1 MKVAIVDYGAGNI
14 QSLRFALD
22 RLGVESVLTAYPEV
36 LRRADKVIFPG
47 VGEASSAMKKLRA
60 TGLDTLLPTLKQ
72 PVLGI
77 CRACNSCVIQQ
88 RKETPKVWGFLTVRC
103 IVFQQKLKFR
113 KWGGTP

>member
-47 VGEASSAMKKLRA
+47 VER
-60 TGLDTLLPTLKQ
+60 
-72 PVLGI
+72 PVL
-77 CRACNSCVIQQ
+77 
-88 RKETPKVWGFLTVRC
+88 P
-103 IVFQQKLKFR
+103 
-113 KWGGTP
+113 